1 MSAKQI
7 EEKIKHKLESLE
19 NSLEYK
25 GEKFSTIKKEVESE
39 EEDSKQYSLIICYK
53 KDESSKNKF
62 RRLDFRDTIQLNAN
76 RESGLKKNERQTLN
90 QT

>member
-39 EEDSKQYSLIICYK
+39 EEDSK
-53 KDESSKNKF
+53 
-62 RRLDFRDTIQLNAN
+62 
-76 RESGLKKNERQTLN
+76 
-90 QT
+90 